1 MMPSTAS
8 VSSTDGPPQ
17 GVAQRITLVAPVD
30 VDNSSPEAIGLPPG
44 EAVGACGPAAAMA
57 FSQVYGR
64 TPTLAEAIELAAQ
77 RGWSAAGG
85 MNALAQEKRLLDRM
99 KLPSRLEYSVNWDQ
113 VRAEALAR
121 QPVLICA
128 PGHYWV
134 VDNFDRETGRY
145 HVGQRG
151 LAYSGGS
158 DWMTPGQMEALAG
171 SPSGALFTQRP
182 MSPVQAHQEVLPPPP
197 VTPAPPPVTAPPAPA
212 GAEGATISVPLS
224 EIAAPQPAPK
234 PRRPDDDE

>member
-17 GVAQRITLVAPVD
+17 GVAQRIASVASVG
-30 VDNSSPEAIGLPPG
+30 VGNSSPEAIGVAPD
-44 EAVGACGPAAAMA
+44 EAIAACGPAAAVA

-77 RGWSAAGG
+77 SGWTAAGG
-85 MNALAQEKRLLDRM
+85 MNGLAQEKRLLDRM

-121 QPVLICA
+121 QPIIISA

-134 VDNFDRETGRY
+134 VDNFDQETGRY

-151 LAYSGGS
+151 AAYSGGS
-158 DWMTPGQMEALAG
+158 DWMTPRQIEALAG
-171 SPSGALFTQRP
+171 PPSGALFTQRP
-182 MSPVQAHQEVLPPPP
+182 MSRVQAHREVLPPPP
-197 VTPAPPPVTAPPAPA
+197 VTPSPPPVTAPPAPA
-212 GAEGATISVPLS
+212 GAEGATISAPLS

-234 PRRPDDDE
+234 PRRPEDDE